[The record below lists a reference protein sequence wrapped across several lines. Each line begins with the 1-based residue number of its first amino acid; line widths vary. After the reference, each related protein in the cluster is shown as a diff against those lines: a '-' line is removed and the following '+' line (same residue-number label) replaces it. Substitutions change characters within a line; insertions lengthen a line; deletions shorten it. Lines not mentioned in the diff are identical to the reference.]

1 MKLWCLGN
9 EMDGSWQAGH
19 SPASEYAMKA
29 QQTALLMRAIDPS
42 IELVACG
49 STGRMM
55 DTYLEW
61 DRTVLDYCWDD
72 VEYISAHR
80 YSRNVEDDSAWFL
93 AEGVEI
99 DRILDDCAGLLAY
112 MRGVKKSDRH
122 VYVAF
127 DEWNV
132 WYKNTERDGGWTVGP
147 HLLEEVYNL
156 EDSLVCAQ
164 YLSSFL
170 RHADVVKIACI
181 AQIVNVIAPI
191 LTRPDGVL
199 LQSTYYPL
207 QLFSQH
213 ARGVSLRPIID
224 GPSYSAG
231 ARGDVPVLDVV
242 RGL

>member
-1 MKLWCLGN
+1 
-9 EMDGSWQAGH
+9 
-19 SPASEYAMKA
+19 
-29 QQTALLMRAIDPS
+29 
-42 IELVACG
+42 
-49 STGRMM
+49 
-55 DTYLEW
+55 
-61 DRTVLDYCWDD
+61 
-72 VEYISAHR
+72 
-80 YSRNVEDDSAWFL
+80 
-93 AEGVEI
+93 
-99 DRILDDCAGLLAY
+99 

-231 ARGDVPVLDVV
+231 TRGEVPVLDVSAAYDAGRSGVSVFIVNRDASRDAEVQISFGGRSAGPDVDAVVLTGDDPKSHNTWERPDTIAPKPASAVIDDSGSVHVVAPSLGLTVV
-242 RGL
+242 RVQLDQP